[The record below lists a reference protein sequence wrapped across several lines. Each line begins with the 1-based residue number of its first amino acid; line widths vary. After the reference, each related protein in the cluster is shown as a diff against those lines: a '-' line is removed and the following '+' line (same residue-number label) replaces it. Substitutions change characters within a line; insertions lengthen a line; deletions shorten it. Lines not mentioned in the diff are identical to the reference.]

1 MPWDEEDEEK
11 VALLLSQLQ
20 LDGIVAGEVL
30 KRLSTEDAGGSEDI
44 LVRLLLLV
52 TKGTDEKARREMK
65 NLVSRMLRENASQA
79 KDPIDLS
86 KHSLY
91 QSCQGCLDG

>member
-30 KRLSTEDAGGSEDI
+30 KGLPTEDA
-44 LVRLLLLV
+44 
-52 TKGTDEKARREMK
+52 
-65 NLVSRMLRENASQA
+65 
-79 KDPIDLS
+79 
-86 KHSLY
+86 
-91 QSCQGCLDG
+91 